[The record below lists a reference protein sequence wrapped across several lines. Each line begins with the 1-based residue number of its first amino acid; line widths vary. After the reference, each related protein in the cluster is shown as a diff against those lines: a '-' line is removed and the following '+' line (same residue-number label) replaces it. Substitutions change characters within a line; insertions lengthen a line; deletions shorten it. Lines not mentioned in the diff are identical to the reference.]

1 MANRSGETTAGRTR
15 TRVRDSAFWQA
26 YSEQRYTVLFYTL
39 LAMLVA
45 LPMAS
50 WIGLPANGL
59 RILLGAC
66 LLAAVM
72 PNSTKKTRVALA
84 VSVVVLLIVR
94 YASESDEVP
103 IPAGLMVAA
112 VGFAG
117 LLAAASTLRFVV
129 TEREV
134 GNETIYAALSTYLL
148 AGLFFAQIY
157 LGLERLWPGSLTS
170 PTPFTDATAVY
181 YSFVTL
187 ATLGYGDILPKSD
200 LARGVAVFEVI
211 GGQLFL
217 AVMVARLIGLFGSRR
232 SDL

>member
-1 MANRSGETTAGRTR
+1 MADRTGRATDIRTR
-15 TRVRDSAFWQA
+15 HRVQDSPFWQA
-26 YSEQRYTVLFYTL
+26 YARNRYAILFYSL
-39 LAMLVA
+39 LLMLIV
-45 LPMAS
+45 LPTAT

-59 RILLGAC
+59 RTLLSIC

-72 PNSTKKTRVALA
+72 PNSTKHTRVALTA
-84 VSVVVLLIVR
+84 GVVLLIVVR
-94 YASESDEVP
+94 FASESDEVP
-103 IPAGLMVAA
+103 IPAGLMVAV
-112 VGFAG
+112 VGFTG
-117 LLAAASTLRFVV
+117 LLAAAGTLRFVI

-157 LGLERLWPGSLTS
+157 LGVERLWPGSVAS
-170 PTPFTDATAVY
+170 PTPFTEAAAVY

-217 AVMVARLIGLFGSRR
+217 AVMVARLIGLFGSSR